1 LYLRSQTPQSKFMK
15 IGLWNLYEVCLIDF
29 DAVRTNWSEV
39 VSMTGIIF
47 FTMKHVGFNFI
58 LLMDV

>member
-1 LYLRSQTPQSKFMK
+1 MK